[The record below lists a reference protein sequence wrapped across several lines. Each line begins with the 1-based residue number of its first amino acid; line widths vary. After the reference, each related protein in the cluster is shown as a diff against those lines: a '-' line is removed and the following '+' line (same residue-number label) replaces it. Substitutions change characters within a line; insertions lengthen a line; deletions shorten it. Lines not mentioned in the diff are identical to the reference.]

1 MEKTI
6 EDICKNIALFL
17 MDVDGVLTDGGIIYT
32 DAGEQIKQFHSRDGI
47 GLRLLM
53 DAGIAAG
60 VVTGRQSRTLLHRC
74 EDLGITLV
82 HSGVS
87 NKGKAIEQI
96 AQTTGIAPEHMA
108 FMGDDLIDLPAMTRV
123 GLAVCVPEA
132 AEEVKAHAHITT
144 KCSGGRGAV
153 REVCE
158 ILLKA
163 QGKWDAALAK
173 YLS

>member
-1 MEKTI
+1 
-6 EDICKNIALFL
+6 

-32 DAGEQIKQFHSRDGI
+32 DTGEQIKQFHSRDGI

-53 DAGIAAG
+53 DAGIDAG

-82 HSGVS
+82 HSRVS
-87 NKGKAIEQI
+87 DKGKAIEEI
-96 AQTTGIAPEHMA
+96 SKTTGIPPEHMA
-108 FMGDDLIDLPAMTRV
+108 FMGDDLIDLPAMTKV
-123 GLAVCVPEA
+123 GLAICVPEA
-132 AEEVKAHAHITT
+132 AKEVKAHAHITT
-144 KCSGGRGAV
+144 TCSGGRGAV

-173 YLS
+173 YLP